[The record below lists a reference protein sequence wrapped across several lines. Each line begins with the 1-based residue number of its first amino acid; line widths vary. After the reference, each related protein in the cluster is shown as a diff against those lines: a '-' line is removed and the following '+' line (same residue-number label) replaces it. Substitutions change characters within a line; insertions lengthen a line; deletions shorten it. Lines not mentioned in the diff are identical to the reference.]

1 MVRFVVSGSQ
11 PMIVASGNLSN
22 LEFYCIKKS
31 LFWAKKRQPCE
42 FCEKES
48 LATKILTNINF
59 VDSQPG

>member
-1 MVRFVVSGSQ
+1 
-11 PMIVASGNLSN
+11 MIVASGNLSN

-31 LFWAKKRQPCE
+31 LFWAKKRQLCE